1 MGWLDGKPKM
11 YLKFKCC
18 LCRPTKTG
26 TSRLL
31 NATPT
36 QTPAIGKLQCREPKK
51 SKGTFLRKAD
61 ERAAPCSTL
70 SRGVTS
76 RTTAGPDTRTL
87 CSFLKPLLLSAANPL
102 RSVGKT
108 ESLGM
113 ALLQAGRDSIF
124 LFLFNEKKKKK
135 KNFTWPR
142 SF

>member
-1 MGWLDGKPKM
+1 MANQKCTSSSSAQ
-11 YLKFKCC
+11 CC

-36 QTPAIGKLQCREPKK
+36 QTPAIGKLQSREPKK

-70 SRGVTS
+70 SRGATS

-102 RSVGKT
+102 RSVGKM

-113 ALLQAGRDSIF
+113 SLLQAGTRFFFFF
-124 LFLFNEKKKKK
+124 LNKKKKK
-135 KNFTWPR
+135 TSPGLGHFN
-142 SF
+142 